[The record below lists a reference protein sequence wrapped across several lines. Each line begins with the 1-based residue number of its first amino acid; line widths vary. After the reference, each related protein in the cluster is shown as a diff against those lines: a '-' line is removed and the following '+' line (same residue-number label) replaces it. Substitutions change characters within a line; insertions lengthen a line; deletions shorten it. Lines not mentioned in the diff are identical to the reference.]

1 MISYIIQD
9 IKKVMI
15 YLPVGAAVLVF
26 AIIICCIGERL
37 LGKIGEMTCCSR
49 ITHIVTQSLLVS
61 YLFVMLCITFLSRE
75 NGSRIGL
82 DLLPFSTM
90 GQGVQ
95 NDAYVVENILLFI
108 PLGMLTAASCP
119 RLRQFWGCMKAGLMF
134 SLLIEIS
141 QMLSKRGYVQTD
153 DVLMN
158 ALGMACGYLIYRVI
172 NQILKKV

>member
-1 MISYIIQD
+1 MIPYIIQD

-15 YLPVGAAVLVF
+15 YLPVGAAVLF
-26 AIIICCIGERL
+26 FSIIICCIWKRL
-37 LGKIGEMTCCSR
+37 LGKTGEITYHNR
-49 ITHIVTQSLLVS
+49 ITHIVMQSLLVS
-61 YLFVMLCITFLSRE
+61 YLFIILCITFLSRE

-90 GQGVQ
+90 GQGRQ

-108 PLGMLTAASCP
+108 PLGLLTAASCP
-119 RLRQFWGCMKAGLMF
+119 RLRQFWRCMKVGLMF

-141 QMLSKRGYVQTD
+141 QMVSKRGYVQTD

-158 ALGMACGYLIYRVI
+158 TLGMACGYLIYRVI
-172 NQILKKV
+172 HQILKKV